1 MTIPPNSAASLFDP
15 QRKEHVLLLD
25 KLRCASE
32 VARYACDDNIIRDCV
47 NFLEVRE
54 IPFLLS
60 LFPLRLYETIAT
72 LDKRRVSKYCVAL
85 VADYLTFMAT
95 SISGEDGSSERP
107 FSVIRRGMGGD
118 GAGVAAAAVALPVP
132 AAAALQ
138 RGVFSLVSCLEPPE
152 LQHLHTVLGQGQAGA
167 RRAALANLRTQY
179 EKSFKF
185 EGKV

>member
-1 MTIPPNSAASLFDP
+1 M
-15 QRKEHVLLLD
+15 
-25 KLRCASE
+25 
-32 VARYACDDNIIRDCV
+32 
-47 NFLEVRE
+47 
-54 IPFLLS
+54 
-60 LFPLRLYETIAT
+60 

-85 VADYLTFMAT
+85 VADYLTCIAI
-95 SISGEDGSSERP
+95 SISAEDGGAAERP
-107 FSVIRRGMGGD
+107 FSVIRIGLGGD

-138 RGVFSLVSCLEPPE
+138 RGVFSLVSCLEPSE

-167 RRAALANLRTQY
+167 RRAALATLRAQY